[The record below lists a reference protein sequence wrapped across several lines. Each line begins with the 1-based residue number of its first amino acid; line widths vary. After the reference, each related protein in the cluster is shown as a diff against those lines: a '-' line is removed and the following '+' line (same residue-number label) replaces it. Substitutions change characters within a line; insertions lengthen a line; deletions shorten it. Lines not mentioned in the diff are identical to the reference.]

1 MTSRTASTQPSAR
14 RTRYV
19 LLVAR
24 CLELDAHSTGQ
35 IITVWG
41 MRCVGYDWQFE
52 SHLATSLK
60 SIIPPS
66 TPPSKKRKQV
76 TKGSGS
82 GRASE
87 DDKDGRTANMELDI
101 SPSSKCPRAAKDKA
115 KDAKHDWYGEQNS
128 GDSDDEDYVP

>member
-1 MTSRTASTQPSAR
+1 M
-14 RTRYV
+14 RYV
-19 LLVAR
+19 LLVAP
-24 CLELDAHSTGQ
+24 CLELDAHSTCQ

-66 TPPSKKRKQV
+66 TPPSKKRKQ
-76 TKGSGS
+76 GS
-82 GRASE
+82 ASE
-87 DDKDGRTANMELDI
+87 DDKDGRMAKMESDV
-101 SPSSKCPRAAKDKA
+101 SPSSKRPRVAKDKA
-115 KDAKHDWYGEQNS
+115 KDIKYDWYGEQNS